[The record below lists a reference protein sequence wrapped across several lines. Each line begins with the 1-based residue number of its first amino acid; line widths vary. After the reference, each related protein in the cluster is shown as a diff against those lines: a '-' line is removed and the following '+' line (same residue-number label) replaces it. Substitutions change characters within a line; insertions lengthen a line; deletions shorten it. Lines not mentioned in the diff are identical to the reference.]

1 MKNYKKIIAIA
12 LSLLMMLSLVACVEK
27 ATDERENTSD
37 TIVSDIAED
46 TGSTEDTVASDET
59 ENEKLPQE
67 TIAEDAEDQLGSDSV
82 VFKEKLGRT
91 FGSVSTGENF
101 GSEFDEE
108 NNYAWMEFEDEVHG
122 NAVAARM
129 MQLTDDTEATDIWV
143 HVSLEWENAVD
154 EIIFENATEQ
164 EQKGFSTVANST
176 LNACISIG
184 IGYASWHLFSSIA
197 VTIASMSA
205 SV

>member
-12 LSLLMMLSLVACVEK
+12 LSLLMMLSLVACGEK

-122 NAVAARM
+122 NVVAARM
-129 MQLTDDTEATDIWV
+129 MQLTDDAEATDIWV

-154 EIIFENATEQ
+154 EIIFENVTAKVLREGDTI
-164 EQKGFSTVANST
+164 VACWIDEDAG
-176 LNACISIG
+176 L
-184 IGYASWHLFSSIA
+184 GYGIA
-197 VTIASMSA
+197 VIGETPELEQYVSEIFYP
-205 SV
+205 